1 MFILIKYVTEEILS
15 NINRI
20 LNSYEKLH
28 EYEVNGCTS
37 EEIKKE
43 LQLLKS
49 TTENLYPLM
58 MKLFKENQSKIKGVS
73 TLASIFK
80 VTFLPL
86 LKIHLLY
93 LSQIN
98 ESNPNL
104 LKIQSRLAITYL
116 NIDGSIDNLRI
127 IHSYLK

>member
-1 MFILIKYVTEEILS
+1 MIKNITEEILS
-15 NINRI
+15 NINKI
-20 LNSYEKLH
+20 VNSYEKLH
-28 EYEVNGCTS
+28 EYEIKGCTS
-37 EEIKKE
+37 VEIKKE
-43 LQLLKS
+43 LQLLKN
-49 TTENLYPLM
+49 TTEKLYPLM
-58 MKLFKENQSKIKGVS
+58 MQLFKENQSKIKGIS

-98 ESNPNL
+98 ESDTNL

>member
-1 MFILIKYVTEEILS
+1 MFILIKYVTEEILL

-28 EYEVNGCTS
+28 EYEIKGCTI

-43 LQLLKS
+43 LQLLKN
-49 TTENLYPLM
+49 TTEKLYPLM
-58 MKLFKENQSKIKGVS
+58 MKLFKENQSKIKGIS

-98 ESNPNL
+98 ESDTNL
-104 LKIQSRLAITYL
+104 LSIQSRLAITYL